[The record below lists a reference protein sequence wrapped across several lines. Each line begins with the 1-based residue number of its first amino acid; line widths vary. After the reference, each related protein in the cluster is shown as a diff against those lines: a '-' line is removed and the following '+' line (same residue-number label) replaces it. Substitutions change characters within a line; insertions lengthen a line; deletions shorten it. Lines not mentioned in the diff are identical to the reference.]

1 MKYIQL
7 ELSEEQYLLIK
18 AAATIEE
25 RTVTA
30 YTRIAVLKAATTT
43 TKNHT
48 QKEVSNDQ
56 PEN

>member
-7 ELSEEQYLLIK
+7 ELSEDQYALIK

-43 TKNHT
+43 TKNNT
-48 QKEVSNDQ
+48 QREVNNDQ
-56 PEN
+56 N